1 MKKILFLVMLVCV
14 FDSLLIS
21 AADENNSC
29 EGLRIEVSLD
39 DGLFLGKT
47 YTGLFRIDNL
57 DHVSGITDY
66 INLTVAY
73 NISGPGFFKQEVFEL
88 ADLNSYKISGT
99 GDFSPENEGDYL
111 VCGQIINSTVDDIN
125 KDDDIDC
132 KNISVINTLGIPC
145 NISLTIGTLKSL
157 YSDEP
162 TVFYLSLNNETFPF
176 IIEYWVEDLF
186 GNVVKNAINTTNTN
200 KKSFSPKLD
209 EPDKAFLIKS
219 RIAFIACNDSN
230 KDDNYAEMLFV
241 VKGEEPAKESKIE
254 ILELYL
260 NKDNAIEFGETLK
273 AKLNIY
279 KGDSTKNVISV
290 WAENQKANKI
300 STETSKVTITKK
312 FSENLITIPV
322 QLKLNC
328 DSKLDE
334 GRHFLVVD
342 GLGIKTKKEFLVKGN
357 LDSLCP
363 KEAKPSTET
372 ASETK
377 PDSKFS
383 YKIISFPLT
392 VENNNEFKTQVL
404 ITAKDETKL
413 KIWSYVYR
421 GNKCYSG
428 GREDNTQQVLIQSN
442 GNKTIE
448 LENKVID
455 AKPGSYKL
463 KVKLLLEGQKTE
475 KELTEDIEVIESVE
489 AKEEK
494 NEQELSNFD
503 FESNETI
510 EKTTLEYSCD
520 PLNLIGDELQTG
532 TVYISSSEKARGL
545 AKYIFLG
552 LSVLLNILL
561 IWRKR

>member
-1 MKKILFLVMLVCV
+1 MKKILFLVMLV
-14 FDSLLIS
+14 FIFSFLLVS
-21 AADENNSC
+21 AADQNNSSN
-29 EGLRIEVSLD
+29 GLSIKVSLD
-39 DGLFLGKT
+39 DALFLGKT

-132 KNISVINTLGIPC
+132 KNISVINTLSIPC
-145 NISLTIGTLKSL
+145 NISLNIGTLKSL
-157 YSDEP
+157 YFDEP

-176 IIEYWVEDLF
+176 IIEYWIEDLF

-209 EPDKAFLIKS
+209 EPDRAFLIKS

-230 KDDNYAEMLFV
+230 QDDNYAEMLFV

-273 AKLNIY
+273 AKFNIY
-279 KGDSTKNVISV
+279 KGDSTKNVINV

-300 STETSKVTITKK
+300 STETSKITITKK
-312 FSENLITIPV
+312 FSENLITVPI

-334 GRHFLVVD
+334 GRHYLVVE
-342 GLGIKTKKEFLVKGN
+342 GLGLKTKKEFLVKGN

-363 KEAKPSTET
+363 EET
-372 ASETK
+372 KSSNEITSETK
-377 PDSKFS
+377 PNSKFS
-383 YKIISFPLT
+383 YEIISIPLE
-392 VENNNEFKTQVL
+392 VENNNKFTTKIS
-404 ITAKDETKL
+404 ITAKDETRL

-421 GNKCYSG
+421 GSKCYSG
-428 GREDNTQQVLIQSN
+428 EREDNIQQVLIQSN
-442 GNKTIE
+442 ENKTIE
-448 LENKVID
+448 LENTVTD
-455 AKPGSYKL
+455 AEPGSYKL
-463 KVKLLLEGQKTE
+463 KIKLLLEGQKTE
-475 KELTEDIEVIESVE
+475 KELTEDIEIIESIE
-489 AKEEK
+489 TKEE
-494 NEQELSNFD
+494 ETGQELSNF
-503 FESNETI
+503 ELNETI
-510 EKTTLEYSCD
+510 EKTTAEYRCD
-520 PLNLIGDELQTG
+520 PISLIGNEIPLG
-532 TVYISSSEKARGL
+532 TVYISTSEKASSL

-552 LSVLLNILL
+552 ISVLLNVLL
-561 IWRKR
+561 IWRK

>member
-14 FDSLLIS
+14 FDSFLAL

-29 EGLRIEVSLD
+29 NGLRIEVSLD
-39 DGLFLGKT
+39 DALFLGKT

-57 DHVSGITDY
+57 DHVSSITDY

-73 NISGPGFFKQEVFEL
+73 NISGPDFFKQEVFEL
-88 ADLNSYKISGT
+88 TNLNSYKTAGT

-145 NISLTIGTLKSL
+145 NISLNIGTLKSF

-162 TVFYLSLNNETFPF
+162 TVFYLNLNNETFPF
-176 IIEYWVEDLF
+176 VIEYWVEDLF
-186 GNVVKNAINTTNTN
+186 GNVVKKPINTTNTN

-254 ILELYL
+254 ISELYL

-273 AKLNIY
+273 AKLSIY
-279 KGDSTKNVISV
+279 KGDSTKNVISI
-290 WAENQKANKI
+290 WAENQKGSKI
-300 STETSKVTITKK
+300 STETSKITITKK
-312 FSENLITIPV
+312 FSENLITVPV

-334 GRHFLVVD
+334 GRHFLVVE

-363 KEAKPSTET
+363 EETKPSIET
-372 ASETK
+372 ASETN
-377 PDSKFS
+377 SKFS
-383 YKIISFPLT
+383 YEIISIPLT

-404 ITAKDETKL
+404 ITAKDETML

-421 GNKCYSG
+421 GSKCYSG
-428 GREDNTQQVLIQSN
+428 EREDNLKEILIREN
-442 GNKTIE
+442 ENKTIE
-448 LENKVID
+448 LENTVID
-455 AKPGSYKL
+455 AEPGNYKL

-475 KELTEDIEVIESVE
+475 KELTNEIIVIESV
-489 AKEEK
+489 KTQDK
-494 NEQELSNFD
+494 GEQELSNF
-503 FESNETI
+503 ELNETI
-510 EKTTLEYSCD
+510 EKTTAEYSCD
-520 PLNLIGDELQTG
+520 PLNLVSNELQSG
-532 TVYISSSEKARGL
+532 TVYMSSSEKASNL

-552 LSVLLNILL
+552 LSVLFNVLL
-561 IWRKR
+561 IWKR